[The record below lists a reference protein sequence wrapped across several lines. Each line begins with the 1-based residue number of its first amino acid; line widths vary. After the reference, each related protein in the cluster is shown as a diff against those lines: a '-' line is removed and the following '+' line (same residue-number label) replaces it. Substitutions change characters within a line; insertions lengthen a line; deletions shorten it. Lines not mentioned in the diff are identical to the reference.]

1 MKIQLLQAYIAILL
15 ITTALLFNTIP
26 VYSINI
32 HSINTV
38 KGLFIVVSF
47 PNLIS
52 DIKQLTADNDQ
63 VVSVAPQ
70 GIDPH
75 EYSLTPKNVEDLE
88 KADIIISLAHAP
100 FEKRIHDL
108 YVEGKL
114 KGVLVEIPYIPGI
127 IIRENP
133 ATHMPSYHMIIY
145 DPFNYIVFIKY
156 VAQKM
161 GELNPEY
168 KTYYLNKAKEII
180 KNVSSIIAET
190 PQLNI
195 VGVADTPVTVYSVEW
210 LGIDIRYLLIKEHG
224 VQMTPQD
231 LINVENGI
239 KNKTIQA
246 AIVTEPAVSQASK
259 KLLELANKYSI
270 PIIHVPSPLTQ
281 QPIPAKLAVISKEVI
296 GLSENKS
303 FININISS
311 NTSSGSIAG
320 TNIFLSK
327 YYYDLV
333 LFIIGSII
341 AALTIYEI
349 IRRNP

>member
-1 MKIQLLQAYIAILL
+1 MRIQPLQAYIIMLL
-15 ITTALLFNTIP
+15 TITALLFNTIP
-26 VYSINI
+26 V
-32 HSINTV
+32 HSINNGN
-38 KGLFIVVSF
+38 GLFIVVSF

-52 DIKQLTADNDQ
+52 DIKQLITDHDR

-114 KGVLVEIPYIPGI
+114 KGVLIEIPYIPGI

-133 ATHMPSYHMIIY
+133 ATHMPDYHMIIY
-145 DPFNYIVFIKY
+145 DPFNYIIFIKY

-161 GELNPEY
+161 SELNPEY
-168 KTYYLNKAKEII
+168 KTYYLDKAREVIR
-180 KNVSSIIAET
+180 NVSDIIAKT
-190 PQLNI
+190 PQLNM

-210 LGIDIRYLLIKEHG
+210 LGIDIKYLLVKEHG

-231 LINVENGI
+231 LINVENSM
-239 KNKTIQA
+239 KNKTIQV

-270 PIIHVPSPLTQ
+270 PIIHVPSPLSQ
-281 QPIPAKLAVISKEVI
+281 QSIPAKLSVISKEVI
-296 GLSENKS
+296 SLSINKS
-303 FININISS
+303 FININTITPSS
-311 NTSSGSIAG
+311 SVEESS
-320 TNIFLSK
+320 IFWSK
-327 YYYDLV
+327 YYNDLV

-341 AALTIYEI
+341 VALTIYEI